1 MSLGWQKHF
10 GFGEENIVQGL
21 CIYAEA
27 VKQLII
33 HTKCRKNFDGSMLHA
48 KQILERGSLEGMSP
62 SPRKIFRI

>member
-33 HTKCRKNFDGSMLHA
+33 HTKC
-48 KQILERGSLEGMSP
+48 
-62 SPRKIFRI
+62 